1 MNKKLYRSGTDK
13 MISGV
18 CGGLAEYFDI
28 DATLIR
34 IGWVVLVFMLGTGI
48 LAYLICAL
56 IIPHK
61 PDYI

>member
-1 MNKKLYRSGTDK
+1 MNKKLYRSDTDK

>member
-1 MNKKLYRSGTDK
+1 MNKKLYRSDTDK
-13 MISGV
+13 MILGV